1 MNYGSLAT
9 TIHDELVEA
18 IRLIL
23 NPEVVPATRQRMLEI
38 LLREAGNNVYNVI
51 YAMNAFDME
60 IMYTSGLGISDAYY
74 GLAKYL
80 SDSLSVGGSRKAY
93 DAFDLWLQ
101 DVIHKAQKD
110 AFDTAGENGK
120 YRIVTRE
127 EPGGFSKISHRYEG
141 PCEWCQGHVGT
152 FIEPEPEVFAQH
164 DHCNGRIKTSGWK
177 SRNGTLTGKGWK
189 QQA

>member
-1 MNYGSLAT
+1 MDYGSLAT

-127 EPGGFSKISHRYEG
+127 EPWNACS
-141 PCEWCQGHVGT
+141 WCKAHVGT
-152 FIEPEPEVFAQH
+152 FIEPDSEVFAQH
-164 DHCNGRIKTSGWK
+164 DNCGGRIKTSGWK
-177 SRNGTLTGKGWK
+177 SKNGTLTGKGWK